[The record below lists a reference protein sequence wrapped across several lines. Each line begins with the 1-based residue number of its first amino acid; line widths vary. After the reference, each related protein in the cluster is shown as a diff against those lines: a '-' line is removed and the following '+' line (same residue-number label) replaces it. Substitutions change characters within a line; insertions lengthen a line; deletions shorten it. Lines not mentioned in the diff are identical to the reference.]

1 MAVQEKQ
8 EKSITS
14 CVVCG
19 GTLRKFYHGTTALA
33 ECPDCGLIALAHIP
47 TDAEREAYYAQKYAL
62 NHDIFRQETAAEMR
76 RWSRMPEQIKL
87 LRDILALKQPP
98 ATILDVGCDRAPFL
112 DEARRFG
119 YKVLGVEPSES
130 ARKDAEKIGIPV
142 VPHIDNITQPVDITV
157 LWHSLEHTGN
167 PLAMLQSLHT
177 LLSSDGII
185 AIRVPDFGSLWSR
198 LLKHRWIWFQPE
210 NHCYHFTVQSL
221 KNVVERAGFEV
232 ITIRSQRPSNGLT
245 LKAGT
250 VAMKSFGRYMG
261 EKTSV
266 KRRLAILY
274 QYLTGIEVYVIAKK
288 GNAARR

>member
-1 MAVQEKQ
+1 MAVQDNQ
-8 EKSITS
+8 VQSQAP
-14 CVVCG
+14 CPVCG
-19 GTLRKFYHGTTALA
+19 SARRMYNQGDTTLA
-33 ECPDCGLIALAHIP
+33 ECTECGLVALAVIP
-47 TDAEREAYYAQKYAL
+47 SDAERTAYYAQKYAL

-87 LRDILALKQPP
+87 LRDILALRQPP

-119 YKVLGVEPSES
+119 YTVVGVEPSES
-130 ARKDAEKIGIPV
+130 ARKDAGKIGISV
-142 VPHIDNITQPVDITV
+142 VPHIDNIKQVVDIAV
-157 LWHSLEHTGN
+157 LWHSLEHTGD

-221 KNVVERAGFEV
+221 KNVVERAGFDV

-245 LKAGT
+245 RKAGA

-266 KRRLAILY
+266 KRRLAMIY

-288 GNAARR
+288 GK